1 MEGARRRKI
10 EGEKEG
16 SSSEDEEADLNDE
29 INTEELES
37 LNEEKLLLKR
47 LVQNGKRKKALEKKD
62 NLARRDGQNKVRHQA
77 RTRIRRM
84 TQEKK

>member
-1 MEGARRRKI
+1 MEGARRGKI

-47 LVQNGKRKKALEKKD
+47 LVQNGKRKKALEKKRQLD
-62 NLARRDGQNKVRHQA
+62 NVQLCE
-77 RTRIRRM
+77 
-84 TQEKK
+84 TQI

>member
-10 EGEKEG
+10 EGEREG

-47 LVQNGKRKKALEKKD
+47 LVQNGKRKKALEKK
-62 NLARRDGQNKVRHQA
+62 NA
-77 RTRIRRM
+77 I
-84 TQEKK
+84 